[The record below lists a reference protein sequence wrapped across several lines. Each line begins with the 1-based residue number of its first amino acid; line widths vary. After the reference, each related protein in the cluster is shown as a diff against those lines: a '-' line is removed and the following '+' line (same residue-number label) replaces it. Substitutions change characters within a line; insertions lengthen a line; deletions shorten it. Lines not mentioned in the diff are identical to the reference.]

1 MLNEH
6 RRYFYQKIICIMK
19 TFLFLIVAF
28 VFLTGSL
35 TAQDNKASTSLTAAI
50 YEEEVTG
57 NLDKAVELY
66 LDILKKYPDDRPVAA
81 KTLYHL
87 GLVNE
92 KMGKQKA
99 GEYFTR
105 LVNSYP
111 DQTDMVALA
120 KTKLASLTGAT
131 SGSGSSTLAV
141 RRVWSGAD
149 VTGKVSPDGRFV
161 SCTDWETG
169 DIALHDLITGQS
181 RRLTDGSN
189 PDAII
194 EYSVPSPDSKNIAYF
209 WENNDYY
216 DLRIVGLDGSKPK
229 VLKTAGKG
237 IHHFVPIAWS
247 PDSKNLL
254 SEFVKADGN
263 SDMMLINVAD
273 GSSKLLKGKGNGL
286 PSDGNFSPDG
296 RYIAWSTSEGISLFE
311 LQSETESLLI
321 PDQSNHSV
329 LGWAPDGKY
338 ILFSSER
345 SGTRDAWLIAVY
357 GSKAQGEPI
366 FVRKEW
372 GFLPMGLTRSG
383 EFYYAVNNNVWGV
396 RIAEYNPASGNIV
409 SRPQT
414 AFKKGNIR
422 TPDWSPDGHFLAG
435 VLTNESNQ
443 AVVIRSMDTD
453 EEREIRIS
461 ERKIE
466 WSGIRW
472 TPDGKAIVVTAS
484 EAGKGKELIR
494 IDVKTGQVTSLMPLT
509 ARNGVPRFELSPD
522 GNTIF
527 YVRSPGLMAYDLR
540 SGQETV
546 VSENKGLYAG
556 LVSPDGKRLLIAT
569 ATEGYKS
576 QVLFIMPVAGGE
588 ARELVRIEVEKE
600 VPFWGSA
607 AWSPDGRYIV
617 FFKGVK
623 GKERE
628 WQLWRIPA
636 EGGEAEFL
644 GLNITGQLT
653 GELRLHPD
661 GHRVAIDA
669 VMVNLE
675 VWVMEN
681 FLPK

>member
-1 MLNEH
+1 
-6 RRYFYQKIICIMK
+6 MK
-19 TFLFLIVAF
+19 KYLIFLIVCAF
-28 VFLTGSL
+28 LSGSIS
-35 TAQDNKASTSLTAAI
+35 AQVNKASSSLTKAI

-57 NLDKAVELY
+57 NLDKAVNLY
-66 LDILKKYPDDRPVAA
+66 LDILKNFPDDRPVAA
-81 KTLYHL
+81 KALYHL

-105 LVNSYP
+105 LVNTYP
-111 DQTDMVALA
+111 DQADMVALA
-120 KTKLASLTGAT
+120 KAKLASLTGTT

-149 VTGKVSPDGRFV
+149 VTGKVTPDGRFL
-161 SCTDWETG
+161 SFTNWETG
-169 DIALHDLITGQS
+169 DVAIRDLTTGQNRLITDNHDPY
-181 RRLTDGSN
+181 RY
-189 PDAII
+189 I
-194 EYSVPSPDSKNIAYF
+194 EPSVPSSDGKSIAYTCGI
-209 WENNDYY
+209 NDSF
-216 DLRIVGLDGSKPK
+216 DLYVVGIDGSKPR
-229 VLKTAGKG
+229 VLNTTGNG
-237 IHHFVPIAWS
+237 VLNHIPVAWS
-247 PDSKNLL
+247 PDSRYLL
-254 SEFVKADGN
+254 AEFVKTDGN
-263 SDMMLINVAD
+263 SDMILITIAD
-273 GSSKLLKGKGNGL
+273 GSAKLLKEKGKGL
-286 PSDGNFSPDG
+286 PSDGDFSPDG
-296 RYIAWSTSEGISLFE
+296 RYIAWSTREGISLFE
-311 LQSETESLLI
+311 LQTRIESLLI

-329 LGWAPDGKY
+329 LGWTPDGKY
-338 ILFSSER
+338 VMFSSER
-345 SGTRDAWLIAVY
+345 SGSSDAWLIAVD
-357 GSKAQGEPI
+357 GGKAKGEPVFI
-366 FVRKEW
+366 KKDW
-372 GFLPMGLTRSG
+372 GYLPLGFTRSG

-396 RIAEYNPASGNIV
+396 QIAEYNPASGNIV
-409 SRPQT
+409 SRPQNG
-414 AFKKGNIR
+414 FKRGNIR
-422 TPDWSPDGHFLAG
+422 TPDWSPDGSLLAG
-435 VLTNESNQ
+435 VLNNESNQ

-453 EEREIRIS
+453 EEREIRIG

-484 EAGKGKELIR
+484 EAGKGRELIR

-509 ARNGVPRFELSPD
+509 GAWGVPRFELSPD

-527 YVRSPGLMAYDLR
+527 CVKSTGLVAYDLR
-540 SGQETV
+540 YGKETV
-546 VSENKGLYAG
+546 VSEKQGLYAG

-569 ATEGYKS
+569 GTEGDKS

-588 ARELVRIEVEKE
+588 ARELVRIDKEKE

-617 FFKGVK
+617 YFKGVK

-628 WQLWRIPA
+628 WQLWRIPV
-636 EGGEAEFL
+636 EGGEAQFL

-661 GHRVAIDA
+661 GHRIAVDA